1 MSNGAQYGKA
11 RRVRERDVD
20 RVMRAIVRRVEAK
33 RLELDVPAREIQ
45 AATRIHPATLSHL
58 NAHTKRLT
66 LRLLVRLALALG
78 ISFEELVS

>member
-1 MSNGAQYGKA
+1 MSRHAQYGKA

-20 RVMRAIVRRVEAK
+20 RTLRAIVRRIEAK

-45 AATRIHPATLSHL
+45 AATRIHPATLSHI
-58 NAHTKRLT
+58 AQHRKRPT

-78 ISFEELVS
+78 ISLEELIS